1 MFFYYNEIFDTMQ
14 YDMRYENICTGK
26 FIARP
31 NRFIAEVEIDGR
43 IERAHVK
50 NTGRLREI
58 LLPGAVVYLEDHT
71 GRMGTR
77 KLRYSLIGVEKGD
90 VIINMDSQ
98 APNKVCEEAL
108 ISGLLQL
115 PDMGKLVTVKREQT
129 YGLSRFDF
137 YVEDECGR
145 IGWLEVKGV
154 TLEEEGI
161 ARFPDAPTERG
172 VKHIEELIKA
182 VGAGYNGYVLFVIQ
196 MTEIRYFEPNDQ
208 THKAFGDALRT
219 AYREGV
225 HVLAAACSVTA
236 DSLELYQMIPVNLD
250 A

>member
-98 APNKVCEEAL
+98 APNTAARHFLENG
-108 ISGLLQL
+108 GL
-115 PDMGKLVTVKREQT
+115 GVIT
-129 YGLSRFDF
+129 GLRPETKKGNSRFDF
-137 YVEDECGR
+137 SFTQDERTCF
-145 IGWLEVKGV
+145 LEVKGV
-154 TLEEEGI
+154 TLENDGVC
-161 ARFPDAPTERG
+161 AFPDAPTDRG
-172 VKHIEELIKA
+172 VKHLKELTA
-182 VGAGYNGYVLFVIQ
+182 LVQEGYGAYLLFVIQ
-196 MTEIRYFEPNDQ
+196 MPDVRHLHPNDS
-208 THKAFGDALRT
+208 TDPAFGQALR
-219 AYREGV
+219 
-225 HVLAAACSVTA
+225 AAAQAGVQILAYDCTVTP
-236 DSLELYQMIPVNLD
+236 DTMVIQNPVPVIL
-250 A
+250 